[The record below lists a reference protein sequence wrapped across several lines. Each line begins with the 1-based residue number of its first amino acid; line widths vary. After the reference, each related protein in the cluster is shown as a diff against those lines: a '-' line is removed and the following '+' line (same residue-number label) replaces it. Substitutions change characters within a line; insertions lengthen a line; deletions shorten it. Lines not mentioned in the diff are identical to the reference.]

1 MIITDINGRFL
12 FEDKRIYMF
21 DEDDYEYE
29 VDMALLDEVGY
40 LAGVYTEGPRVGE
53 EFILANKPEHD
64 AIWRD
69 KEQLKEE
76 ECDY

>member
-1 MIITDINGRFL
+1 MIINDINGSFL

-21 DEDDYEYE
+21 DKDDHEYE

-53 EFILANKPEHD
+53 EFILDNDQQFD
-64 AIWRD
+64 AEMQW
-69 KEQLKEE
+69 KEQLENEE
-76 ECDY
+76 NDY